1 MERYIIIILIALL
14 LLAFGVLV
22 YLQLKHKR
30 NTQFYLERQYNE
42 VLNSMQQAI
51 LLFDNKDRLLFYNK
65 YAEVAFHLK
74 NADLGKTA
82 YMMFNN
88 EKFLEPFTKNEKEKV
103 FDINFLNK
111 IFIVQ
116 IYQVQK
122 TFSKSSASKLIVL
135 HNVTEERKIEETKKD
150 FFAHASHELKS
161 PLTAILGYS
170 ELITLD
176 MVEEKEY
183 KDVVER
189 IYNQAEHMS
198 LLVEDMSTLSKL
210 ESITE
215 KEELYEIVSL
225 NKILK
230 DVCYTME
237 SFLNEKNIKLDIYE
251 EPINYNCIELDI
263 NKLFK
268 NLIENAIKYSYNNS
282 VIDVR
287 LYKKNDDI
295 IFEVEDDGIGI
306 SAEHIDRIFG
316 RFYRID
322 KGRIDSGTGLG
333 LAIVKHTVIK
343 YHGKTDVKS
352 APGEGTTIKVSL
364 KA

>member
-122 TFSKSSASKLIVL
+122 TFSKSSASKLMVL
-135 HNVTEERKIEETKKD
+135 HNVTEERKIEETKK
-150 FFAHASHELKS
+150 
-161 PLTAILGYS
+161 
-170 ELITLD
+170 
-176 MVEEKEY
+176 
-183 KDVVER
+183 R
-189 IYNQAEHMS
+189 
-198 LLVEDMSTLSKL
+198 LL
-210 ESITE
+210 
-215 KEELYEIVSL
+215 
-225 NKILK
+225 
-230 DVCYTME
+230 C
-237 SFLNEKNIKLDIYE
+237 
-251 EPINYNCIELDI
+251 
-263 NKLFK
+263 
-268 NLIENAIKYSYNNS
+268 A
-282 VIDVR
+282 
-287 LYKKNDDI
+287 
-295 IFEVEDDGIGI
+295 
-306 SAEHIDRIFG
+306 
-316 RFYRID
+316 RF
-322 KGRIDSGTGLG
+322 T
-333 LAIVKHTVIK
+333 
-343 YHGKTDVKS
+343 
-352 APGEGTTIKVSL
+352 
-364 KA
+364 